1 MKFILVHIFS
11 FIFPDN
17 SGDLVLAV
25 DQYRVYWMIQDTSLL
40 YSINKM
46 TGDQLL
52 EHRLPEPVKYVHAYN
67 SMTQLLPGRYELRV
81 M

>member
-1 MKFILVHIFS
+1 
-11 FIFPDN
+11 
-17 SGDLVLAV
+17 
-25 DQYRVYWMIQDTSLL
+25 
-40 YSINKM
+40 M